1 VADGAGGAEVQAQE
15 SGDSAGVAGPA
26 GVPSLARIL
35 HEIGR
40 PVWCT
45 LPEDRKTVRG
55 YELRLAE
62 FI

>member
-1 VADGAGGAEVQAQE
+1 MQAQE